1 MNSSA
6 LLFLVMGWGIII
18 FFAVISMTTII
29 KRSK

>member
-6 LLFLVMGWGIII
+6 LLFLVMGWSIILI
-18 FFAVISMTTII
+18 TAVISMVTII